1 MIFSITLNPSLDY
14 IVKTSK
20 LNINSVNR
28 TNEEMILPGGKGLNV
43 SMVLRNLGINSIS
56 FGFIAGF
63 TGAELKRLIAAKG
76 IKTDFIQVRTG
87 MSRINVKVRAED
99 TYTKKN
105 IYGEGAEEN
114 KSYSADQNLSVG
126 EALMNELVV
135 EETEING
142 MGPTIDA
149 EAMEE
154 LYHRLDQLATG
165 DFLVLAGSIPPSL
178 PKSAYAD
185 MMERLSGR
193 GIRFVVDATG
203 EALLKTLPFHPFLI
217 KPNHHELGAIFGV
230 DLVEMSGGNF
240 ETLKENVKKYACE
253 LQKMGALNVLISMG
267 GMGAMLVTEQ
277 GQEFYAKAPEGKVVN
292 SVGAGD
298 SMVAG
303 FLAGYLQEEEKQDPA
318 NDAKYLSALRMG
330 ICAGSASA
338 FSRELATK
346 EEVMELLK
354 QY

>member
-1 MIFSITLNPSLDY
+1 MIYTITFNPSLDY
-14 IVKTSK
+14 VIRISDIK
-20 LNINSVNR
+20 LYTVNR
-28 TNEEMILPGGKGLNV
+28 TEDEVLFPGGKGINV
-43 SMVLRNLGINSIS
+43 SIVLKNLNCDSVAL
-56 FGFIAGF
+56 GFTAGF
-63 TGAELKRLIAAKG
+63 TGAEIERRLTECSVSTG
-76 IKTDFIQVRTG
+76 FIRLREG
-87 MSRINVKVRAED
+87 LSRINVKIRAEQKQD
-99 TYTKKN
+99 D
-105 IYGEGAEEN
+105 EN
-114 KSYSADQNLSVG
+114 S
-126 EALMNELVV
+126 

-154 LYHRLDQLATG
+154 LYHKLDQLATG

-203 EALLKTLPFHPFLI
+203 EALLKTLSFHPFLI

-240 ETLKENVKKYACE
+240 ETLKEYVKKYALE

-277 GQEFYAKAPEGKVVN
+277 GHEFYAKAPEGKVVN

-303 FLAGYLQEEEKQDPA
+303 FLAGYLQEEEKWKIAHNLSSDSISNETIA
-318 NDAKYLSALRMG
+318 HEGSEKDNSGKSDLAKGAIYLNALRMG
-330 ICAGSASA
+330 ICTGSASA

>member
-1 MIFSITLNPSLDY
+1 MIYTLTLNPSIDY
-14 IVKTSK
+14 IVDVQDFEERK
-20 LNINSVNR
+20 VNR
-28 TNEEMILPGGKGLNV
+28 TSEEVIYPGGKGINV
-43 SMVLRNLGINSIS
+43 SMVLHHLACESKMLG
-56 FGFIAGF
+56 FTAGF
-63 TGAELKRLIAAKG
+63 TGDEIKRLLNKNG
-76 IKTDFIQVRTG
+76 LLNGFIDLREG
-87 MSRINVKVRAED
+87 LSRINVKIRAEQKQD
-99 TYTKKN
+99 D
-105 IYGEGAEEN
+105 EN
-114 KSYSADQNLSVG
+114 S
-126 EALMNELVV
+126 

-154 LYHRLDQLATG
+154 LYHKLDQLATG

-240 ETLKENVKKYACE
+240 ETLKEYVKKYACE

-277 GQEFYAKAPEGKVVN
+277 GHEFYAKAPEGKVVN

-303 FLAGYLQEEEKQDPA
+303 FLAGYLQEEEKKDPA
-318 NDAKYLSALRMG
+318 KDAKYLSALRMG
-330 ICAGSASA
+330 ICTGSASA

>member
-1 MIFSITLNPSLDY
+1 MIYTLTLNPSLDY
-14 IVKTSK
+14 IVKVNCFASAC
-20 LNINSVNR
+20 VNR
-28 TNEEMILPGGKGLNV
+28 TSEELILPGGKGLNV
-43 SMVLRNLGINSIS
+43 SMVLKNLGWESIAL
-56 FGFIAGF
+56 GFIAGF
-63 TGAELKRLIAAKG
+63 TGTELERLLKAKNVQ
-76 IKTDFIQVRTG
+76 TDFILLPDG
-87 MSRINVKVRAED
+87 ISRINVKVRTDVEFVD
-99 TYTKKN
+99 TDYSD
-105 IYGEGAEEN
+105 
-114 KSYSADQNLSVG
+114 KSES
-126 EALMNELVV
+126 EALGSIQKVD
-135 EETEING
+135 ETEING
-142 MGPTIDA
+142 SGPIIGEDYFSR
-149 EAMEE
+149 
-154 LYHRLDQLATG
+154 LYERLDQLATG

-203 EALLKTLPFHPFLI
+203 EALLKTLSFHPFLI

-277 GQEFYAKAPEGKVVN
+277 GHEFYAKAPEGKVVN

-330 ICAGSASA
+330 ICTGSASA